1 MKKIKGII
9 DRFEEGFAVIEIQGG
24 TKDCPKDIFPK
35 DTQVGD
41 VVYIT
46 GNQVE
51 IDKSETKK
59 LAKEIEDLM
68 NEVWED

>member
-9 DRFEEGFAVIEIQGG
+9 DRFEEGFAVVEIEGK
-24 TKDCPKDIFPK
+24 TKDYPKDIFPK
-35 DTQVGD
+35 NTQVGD

-46 GNQVE
+46 GDKVE
-51 IDKSETKK
+51 IDESETKK
-59 LAKEIEDLM
+59 LEKEIEDLM

>member
-9 DRFEEGFAVIEIQGG
+9 DRFEEGFVVIEIQGG
-24 TKDCPKDIFPK
+24 TKDYPKDIFPK

-46 GNQVE
+46 GDQVE
-51 IDKSETKK
+51 IDKSKTKK
-59 LAKEIEDLM
+59 LEKEIEDIM
-68 NEVWED
+68 NEVWKD